1 MTNAKVPYN
10 LLIQIL
16 FLTPKLQSDTKML
29 FINKLCLIRKR
40 QFEVDRRVTARYEEK
55 LKERS

>member
-16 FLTPKLQSDTKML
+16 FLTPKLRGNIKNL
-29 FINKLCLIRKR
+29 FINDLKASRKR